1 MTIAEKLL
9 EDPVLGVGGPKSP
22 RAPLSLAKSIPWTKH
37 HSPPAIAISSPED
50 FLEAHSSLQP
60 LVEEAKDRLL
70 SAFGDSTKV
79 TLKLFRDPDDPAPA
93 PELFVVANVLMEPA
107 DAIAAM
113 EKVELDW
120 WFDQLDRSDGLVH
133 ITFKHRAE

>member
-1 MTIAEKLL
+1 MTIAARLL
-9 EDPVLGVGGPKSP
+9 EDPILGLGGTKSP
-22 RAPLSLAKSIPWTKH
+22 RAPLFPAKSVPWLKRQAPSLIT
-37 HSPPAIAISSPED
+37 ISSPED
-50 FLEAHSSLQP
+50 FLAVHPSLRA
-60 LVEEAKDRLL
+60 LVDDARVRLL
-70 SAFGDSTKV
+70 SAFGNSTVV

-113 EKVELDW
+113 EKFELDW
-120 WFDQLDRSDGLVH
+120 WFDQLDRSEGLVH

>member
-1 MTIAEKLL
+1 MEVVDGSFG
-9 EDPVLGVGGPKSP
+9 ESFPWPKWHDLSP
-22 RAPLSLAKSIPWTKH
+22 
-37 HSPPAIAISSPED
+37 IAISSPED
-50 FLEAHSSLQP
+50 FLEVHSSLQP

-79 TLKLFRDPDDPAPA
+79 TLKLSRDPDDPAPA